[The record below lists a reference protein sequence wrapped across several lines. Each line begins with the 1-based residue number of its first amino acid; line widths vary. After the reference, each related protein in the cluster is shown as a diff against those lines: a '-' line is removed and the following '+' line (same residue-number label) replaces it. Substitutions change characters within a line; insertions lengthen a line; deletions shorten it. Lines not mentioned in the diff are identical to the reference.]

1 MLDNNHKVVI
11 FCTYHSIDTII
22 QSQKK
27 YKLPEFNLVICDEA
41 HRTASLGKS
50 KKMIIKSRVFTRVHK
65 NKDLMAQKRL
75 YMTATPKVYV
85 NKLKTEAKQNEV
97 DLFSMD
103 DIEIYGRNL
112 CKPYTFAT
120 AIKDKRLTDYRV
132 IVSYFAKEDQKK
144 IDQFAEKFLKRYA
157 KVSVKGKKDTKK
169 EIIFDKEDVTNLIAI
184 YKQICKIGDNYSDDT
199 IPMKKLV
206 GFTSSIASSKNIK
219 NYFKRLIE
227 SYKESFTDQN
237 DLPGLEVD
245 HIDGTMSSK
254 DRASK
259 LEELTEGSNQAHL
272 ISNVNCLSEGVDVP
286 SLDGVVFFEPRQS
299 EINIIQCIGRVVR
312 KAENKKFGY
321 ILIPIFFNP
330 EEDAKQSLNENP
342 EFKKVTKVI
351 NALRSMDPDFDVQIQ
366 SLNLNPDA
374 DLKKAKIFTKATRI
388 EDDAKQTDLEIDTI
402 DLARLERIRSSV
414 IKYATLSNH
423 WEDWVND
430 IAEKAREIERKIR
443 KLIRNNEEAKTLFLN
458 FQKQIR
464 LNVHPRIKSNEVIE
478 MINQHLI
485 TKPIFDAIFMNHPLE
500 ENVISKGLEEFI
512 IILKQN
518 GIDLS
523 DPASKNFYSAIKNE
537 ASNLK
542 DDEIKKQNLLNKIYS
557 NFFKKAFVRQQKR
570 FGVVYTP
577 NEVVDFMLHS
587 VQYLLGKELNANLED
602 KNVSI
607 IDPFTGTGSFIARL
621 IHSDLISDDKLD
633 YKYHHELF
641 ANEIMLLPYYIAS
654 INIANAYVM
663 RSRKNTPFPGIVLT
677 DSFEAYE
684 NVEKTNQTKIAG
696 FQKYEDS
703 LKVNKERLSGQKRA
717 EIKVIIGNPPY
728 SGGSDPGSDNKN
740 KSYPNLDK
748 AVKND
753 YKPGKYNTYIKAI
766 KWATLRLKNHP
777 EGIVSFI
784 TPNGFISDKSYA
796 TMRKFLSD
804 EQSSIYIFDCKGNQI
819 KFRAGYKD
827 QGGIIFDGVQS
838 GISIIFLVKNTN
850 INKQG
855 QIYYYQF
862 DQIYN
867 QKQKIAKINE
877 FKSIATIEKQMELSA
892 IDQQKNWINQSN
904 TNFFDKNYFLCLRKD
919 ETTTNNYIFNFSTLG
934 IQTAREVWCWNF
946 SKQDLINNVKNT
958 IDFYNSARI
967 EYHQYK
973 NQHLNSKKTVKAY
986 MATKWS
992 DPEKIKWSNPLLE
1005 KARKNKSLTFNPD
1018 NIIEAE
1024 YKPFSKT
1031 FLYYDEDL
1039 NYARYQIPVYFQNN
1053 QKTTGINISYK
1064 NPPNAISSIVQN
1076 KIFYYACVFYGVFFP
1091 LQYTETKKQLFNNKK
1106 IVHEGITNEACNWFQ
1121 YKKQSEVTR
1130 ENIFYYV
1137 YGILN
1142 NPSYLKSFPNELRN
1156 NLPRIPKLKSYNAF
1170 MIHSF
1175 AGKKLVN
1182 LHLNY
1187 EEIKGDNFEYEPDK
1201 YTDFDFK
1208 ISKKIKGS
1216 LEHTEGQKDWS
1227 EIHFND
1233 KITLFNIPKEAYQ
1246 YKIMNKSIIHIF
1258 CDKWMIKKDTK
1269 TGIIN
1274 DPNEYAK
1281 SIGNPRY
1288 VLELLIKVINLA
1300 IETQKIIDELP
1311 KINFADINLLEKF
1324 SQ

>member
-22 QSQKK
+22 QSQKEHA
-27 YKLPEFNLVICDEA
+27 LPEFNLVICDEA
-41 HRTASLGKS
+41 HRTASLGKG
-50 KKMIIKSRVFTRVHK
+50 KKRITQNPFFTKVHK
-65 NKDLMAQKRL
+65 NTNLKAQKRL
-75 YMTATPKVYV
+75 YMTATPKIYMHRI
-85 NKLKTEAKQNEV
+85 KADAKQNEV
-97 DLFSMD
+97 ELFSMD
-103 DIEIYGRNL
+103 DVEIYGH
-112 CKPYTFAT
+112 PFYEYTFAQ
-120 AIKDKRLTDYRV
+120 AIKDRHLTDYRV
-132 IVSYFAKEDQKK
+132 VVSYFAKDDQNK
-144 IDQFAEKFLKRYA
+144 IDKFAQKFIERYV
-157 KVSVKGKKDTKK
+157 KVPVKKKKTTKK
-169 EIIFDKEDVTNLIAI
+169 EILFDKEDATNLIAI
-184 YKQICKIGDNYSDDT
+184 YKQICKVGDNYTDDK

-206 GFTSSIASSKNIK
+206 GFTSSIAASKDIK
-219 NYFKRLIE
+219 KYFKLLIE
-227 SYKESFTDQN
+227 AYKDSFEDQRY
-237 DLPGLEVD
+237 LPELDVN
-245 HIDGTMSSK
+245 HIDGTMPSK

-259 LEELTEGSNQAHL
+259 LEDLKESNDTAHL

-286 SLDGVVFFEPRQS
+286 ALDGVVFFEPRQS

-330 EEDAKQSLNENP
+330 DEDAKQSLNDNP

-351 NALRSMDPDFDVQIQ
+351 NALRSMDPDFNVKIQ
-366 SLNLNPDA
+366 SLNLNSNA
-374 DLKKAKIFTKATRI
+374 SLKKAKIFTKATTVH
-388 EDDAKQTDLEIDTI
+388 DDAIQTDLGVEI

-485 TKPIFDAIFMNHPLE
+485 TKPIFDAIFANHPLE

-512 IILKQN
+512 VVLKQN

-523 DPASKNFYSAIKNE
+523 DPASKSFYTAIQNE

-557 NFFKKAFVRQQKR
+557 NFFKKAFARQQKR

-654 INIANAYVM
+654 VNIANAYAM
-663 RSRKNTPFPGIVLT
+663 RSKKNIPFPGIVLT

-684 NVEKTNQTKIAG
+684 NVEKTNQAKIAG
-696 FQKYEDS
+696 LQKYEDS

-728 SGGSDPGSDNKN
+728 SGGSYPGSDNIN
-740 KSYPNLDK
+740 KSYPNLDQ

-753 YKPGKYNTYIKAI
+753 YKAGINNTYIKAI

-796 TMRKFLSD
+796 TMRKFLSA

-867 QKQKIAKINE
+867 QKQKIAKIEE

-892 IDQQKNWINQSN
+892 IDQQK
-904 TNFFDKNYFLCLRKD
+904 K
-919 ETTTNNYIFNFSTLG
+919 
-934 IQTAREVWCWNF
+934 
-946 SKQDLINNVKNT
+946 
-958 IDFYNSARI
+958 
-967 EYHQYK
+967 
-973 NQHLNSKKTVKAY
+973 LN
-986 MATKWS
+986 
-992 DPEKIKWSNPLLE
+992 
-1005 KARKNKSLTFNPD
+1005 
-1018 NIIEAE
+1018 
-1024 YKPFSKT
+1024 
-1031 FLYYDEDL
+1031 
-1039 NYARYQIPVYFQNN
+1039 
-1053 QKTTGINISYK
+1053 
-1064 NPPNAISSIVQN
+1064 
-1076 KIFYYACVFYGVFFP
+1076 
-1091 LQYTETKKQLFNNKK
+1091 
-1106 IVHEGITNEACNWFQ
+1106 
-1121 YKKQSEVTR
+1121 
-1130 ENIFYYV
+1130 
-1137 YGILN
+1137 
-1142 NPSYLKSFPNELRN
+1142 
-1156 NLPRIPKLKSYNAF
+1156 
-1170 MIHSF
+1170 
-1175 AGKKLVN
+1175 
-1182 LHLNY
+1182 
-1187 EEIKGDNFEYEPDK
+1187 
-1201 YTDFDFK
+1201 
-1208 ISKKIKGS
+1208 
-1216 LEHTEGQKDWS
+1216 
-1227 EIHFND
+1227 
-1233 KITLFNIPKEAYQ
+1233 
-1246 YKIMNKSIIHIF
+1246 
-1258 CDKWMIKKDTK
+1258 
-1269 TGIIN
+1269 
-1274 DPNEYAK
+1274 
-1281 SIGNPRY
+1281 
-1288 VLELLIKVINLA
+1288 
-1300 IETQKIIDELP
+1300 
-1311 KINFADINLLEKF
+1311 
-1324 SQ
+1324 